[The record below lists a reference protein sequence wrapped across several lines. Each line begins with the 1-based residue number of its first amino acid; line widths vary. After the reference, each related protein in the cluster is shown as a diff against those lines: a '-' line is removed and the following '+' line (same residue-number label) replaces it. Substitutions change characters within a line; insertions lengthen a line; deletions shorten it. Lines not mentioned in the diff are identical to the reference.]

1 MGESTSAA
9 GHTTEIQSLLELD
22 RVKIIGSV
30 LSRSVRDLSDSRL
43 RFVPRNVLVD
53 AISKEIVRDFLQSCP
68 ELSRIQQLDLTT
80 LADNLAPPADGCHCG
95 KPRCTGGRIIFVAL
109 LAISRENL
117 ITSFLEPTQPAICD
131 SNLSALS
138 QENADSSYILPE
150 AFQHLPTYEL
160 ERFIHFTW
168 QMRSPFVQA
177 FAQQKSTIEDA
188 NTILEFESNVSL
200 PWTYLGEERDP
211 MEEAVTRVQRV
222 EIHSA
227 HHDPTLLGG
236 ALGLKTFLERRQ
248 PRISEENCKHEVLA
262 NHRTRPHTRIVPLL
276 AAFKHRG
283 SFHLLLPWAHGGNLG
298 DLFRKYAT
306 SPQTARDDQQIA
318 AWYSEDWLLGECE
331 GLADGLAAVH
341 EINNDAHHV
350 LPSAQIHADI
360 KPENILCF
368 ASGNGESDPFTL
380 KLADFGEAQEVR
392 ASTRDVEA
400 HRVAHTKTYR
410 PPEHDTDD
418 LLTLNYDVWCL
429 GCVYLDFVTWA
440 IGGMKVQE
448 DFEEIRCNER
458 DDAKVDTA
466 EGKIIRD
473 TFFKKGSEH
482 SIRQFRPGLKFGS
495 KTAVRLDP
503 KVSKTVTRE
512 RHSMWVEHTGSRVKT
527 VVKDGVISISLDPE

>member
-1 MGESTSAA
+1 MGGSTSAA
-9 GHTTEIQSLLELD
+9 SHTTEIQSLLELD
-22 RVKIIGSV
+22 RGKIIGSV
-30 LSRSVRDLSDSRL
+30 LSRSVRDVSDSRL

-53 AISKEIVRDFLQSCP
+53 AISKEVVRDFLQSWP
-68 ELSRIQQLDLTT
+68 ELSRVQQLDLTA
-80 LADNLAPPADGCHCG
+80 LADKLAPPANGCHCR
-95 KPRCTGGRIIFVAL
+95 KARCTGGRIIFVAL
-109 LAISRENL
+109 LAISREDL
-117 ITSFLEPTQPAICD
+117 ITSFLEPAQPAICD
-131 SNLSALS
+131 SNLSILS
-138 QENADSSYILPE
+138 QENADSSNILPE
-150 AFQHLPTYEL
+150 AFQHLPTNEL

-177 FAQQKSTIEDA
+177 FAQQKPTIEDA
-188 NTILEFESNVSL
+188 STILEFESNVSL
-200 PWTYLGEERDP
+200 PWTYLGKEKDP
-211 MEEAVTRVQRV
+211 MEEAVTRVQRI

-248 PRISEENCKHEVLA
+248 PRGSEESCKHEVLA
-262 NHRTRPHTRIVPLL
+262 NHRTRPHARIVPLL

-283 SFHLLLPWAHGGNLG
+283 MFHLLLPWAHGGNLG
-298 DLFRKYAT
+298 DLFRNYAT
-306 SPQTARDDQQIA
+306 STQTATASQQMA
-318 AWYSEDWLLGECE
+318 AWYSEDWLLKECE

-341 EINNDAHHV
+341 KINNDAQHV

-368 ASGNGESDPFTL
+368 ASGDGESDPFTL

-429 GCVYLDFVTWA
+429 GCVYLEFVTWA
-440 IGGMKVQE
+440 IGGMKLRE
-448 DFEEIRCNER
+448 NFEEIRFNER

-466 EGKIIRD
+466 DGRIFRD
-473 TFFKKGSEH
+473 TFFKKGAEH
-482 SIRQFRPGLKFGS
+482 GVRQFRPGIKFGRR
-495 KTAVRLDP
+495 TAIRFDP
-503 KVSKTVTRE
+503 KVSKTVARE
-512 RHSMWVEHTGSRVKT
+512 RHSMWVEHTAYPILAST
-527 VVKDGVISISLDPE
+527 LQ